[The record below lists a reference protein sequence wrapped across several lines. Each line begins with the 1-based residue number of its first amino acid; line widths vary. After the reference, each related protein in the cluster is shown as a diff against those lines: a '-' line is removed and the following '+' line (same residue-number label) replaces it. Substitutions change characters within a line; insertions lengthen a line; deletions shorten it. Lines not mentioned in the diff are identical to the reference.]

1 MAEPE
6 SFAPDPEN
14 VVTSEESVP
23 DDVDD
28 LVDDR
33 RVDYGDAPDP
43 ALDHAPDAE
52 DPDGMLADG
61 DLQGAGT
68 AVVEADDHADHQ
80 HADHQHSVPTGVE
93 RRSSRGR
100 AGRSSRSSHRDQGG
114 LRIRLSDNE
123 LRAAQVI
130 QDRFKLRSTVAALG
144 FSLRT
149 MARMIEQG
157 ELSDQVTP
165 SLPRSSRGGNAGKE
179 RERPGGGAARVR
191 ANPFARPPRP
201 QAPPTEAPPAEPQ
214 PEAEVQP
221 AGEAPVGNAGD
232 SPANSES

>member
-33 RVDYGDAPDP
+33 HVDHGDAPDP
-43 ALDHAPDAE
+43 ALDPAPDAE
-52 DPDGMLADG
+52 DPDGMFADD

-68 AVVEADDHADHQ
+68 AVAEADD

-93 RRSSRGR
+93 RRGSRGR

-157 ELSDQVTP
+157 ELSDQVVP
-165 SLPRSSRGGNAGKE
+165 SLPRSSRSGHAGKE

-191 ANPFARPPRP
+191 ANPFARPSRP
-201 QAPPTEAPPAEPQ
+201 QAPPAEPQ
-214 PEAEVQP
+214 PEAEPQP